1 MSVNGGDIRVVWCSV
16 AIQPVQ
22 TATEIQW
29 YSCLNIVQST
39 YTFKQI
45 LQIQRNLWITSAH
58 QMYCTNCLFRC
69 KSSAYLHFQVK
80 HARRQFSAIARKAGL
95 PSPSMRRVLKTSFGI
110 PSLLSS
116 SLETIVE
123 TDDGE
128 SMTMS
133 TLKLMINS
141 SSANCAKCLSKVDK
155 LTKYQGVLEE
165 NIRIMGVNFQR
176 QAVRLSK

>member
-1 MSVNGGDIRVVWCSV
+1 
-16 AIQPVQ
+16 
-22 TATEIQW
+22 
-29 YSCLNIVQST
+29 
-39 YTFKQI
+39 
-45 LQIQRNLWITSAH
+45 
-58 QMYCTNCLFRC
+58 MYCTNCLFRC
-69 KSSAYLHFQVK
+69 KFSAYLHFRVK
-80 HARRQFSAIARKAGL
+80 HARRQLGAIARKAGL

-128 SMTMS
+128 SMTAS

-141 SSANCAKCLSKVDK
+141 SNANCAKCLSKVDK
-155 LTKYQGVLEE
+155 LAKYQGVLEE
-165 NIRIMGVNFQR
+165 NIRIMSVNFQR